1 MTILSRVPCLG
12 ICKEKVSAPTRA
24 RGQLRPKTC
33 EEETEVLPVPL
44 PLTDVPRSSG
54 DPSPFYFCKGSWDMV
69 TRGSL
74 NRTCEHFDDGK
85 PWLVIIWWG
94 GERLSREDERREGEE
109 DVTSV
114 FLVENRN
121 IFATCLLYFFIYF
134 EEKGMEGQ
142 VDGEES

>member
-1 MTILSRVPCLG
+1 MWGDHRAVTHCTCRQGRLG
-12 ICKEKVSAPTRA
+12 LLALLMMIMIPLGGGRPSLQLVSF
-24 RGQLRPKTC
+24 LC
-33 EEETEVLPVPL
+33 MDEV
-44 PLTDVPRSSG
+44 
-54 DPSPFYFCKGSWDMV
+54 
-69 TRGSL
+69 
-74 NRTCEHFDDGK
+74 
-85 PWLVIIWWG
+85 IWWG

>member
-1 MTILSRVPCLG
+1 MMIMIPLG
-12 ICKEKVSAPTRA
+12 GGRPSLQLVSF
-24 RGQLRPKTC
+24 LC
-33 EEETEVLPVPL
+33 MDEV
-44 PLTDVPRSSG
+44 
-54 DPSPFYFCKGSWDMV
+54 
-69 TRGSL
+69 
-74 NRTCEHFDDGK
+74 
-85 PWLVIIWWG
+85 IWWG